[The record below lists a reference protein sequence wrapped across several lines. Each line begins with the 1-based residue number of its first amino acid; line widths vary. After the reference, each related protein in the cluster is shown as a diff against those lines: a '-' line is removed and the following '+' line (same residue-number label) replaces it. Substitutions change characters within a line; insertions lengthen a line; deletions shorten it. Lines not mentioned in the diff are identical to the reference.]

1 MEIHITLIVEDALS
15 EAVVRAVFS
24 QIEKPYRVRSALT
37 WSKQKI
43 QNKISDIN
51 NASRGSPHLI
61 LTDQDTERDCPPAQI
76 KRWILRD
83 VQPNLLYRFATMEVE
98 SWVMAHREC
107 FAKFLSVSSK
117 KIPRHPDEIS
127 HPKEF
132 LINLARKSRRST
144 LKKDL
149 VPAPGAT
156 SKVGPDY
163 NGRLC
168 KFVRNHW
175 RAEAAAE
182 NSPSLARALKRLQEF
197 EPVYQNTS
205 NPNGR

>member
-24 QIEKPYRVRSALT
+24 QIEKPYRVCSALT
-37 WSKQKI
+37 WNKQKI

-51 NASRGSPHLI
+51 NASRGFPHLV
-61 LTDQDTERDCPPAQI
+61 LTDQDTERDCPPDQI
-76 KRWILRD
+76 KQWIRRD
-83 VQPNLLYRFATMEVE
+83 IQPNLLYRFATMEVE

-107 FAKFLSVSSK
+107 FAKFLSISQK
-117 KIPRHPDEIS
+117 KIPRRPDEIP
-127 HPKEF
+127 HPKER
-132 LINLARKSRRST
+132 LINLARKSRKYR
-144 LKKDL
+144 LREDL

-168 KFVRNHW
+168 EFVRNHW
-175 RAEAAAE
+175 RAEIAAQ
-182 NSPSLARALKRLQEF
+182 NSPSLARALKRLREF
-197 EPVYQNTS
+197 KPVYQNAI
-205 NPNGR
+205 NPS